1 MQERRKG
8 FNMNQGVL
16 FQVMNEGKTYDV
28 YGIVNIDGDTYFVI
42 YDEEASRFDIEEIK
56 ECSRI

>member
-1 MQERRKG
+1 
-8 FNMNQGVL
+8 MNQGVL
-16 FQVMNEGKTYDV
+16 FRVMNEGKTYDV